1 MTRLLSGVSLT
12 VLSLGLM
19 AIISPVEL
27 VSSAHAQ
34 DVDIAAEKA
43 GDDTTVIYGAEFI
56 ARFPNATSVLDI
68 VIRVPGA
75 EAILG
80 QRGGGGG
87 FRREKRGFSANDDRV
102 LINGKRMSGKDI
114 KSRSVLE
121 RINPNR
127 LLRLEIIRGSSPDIK
142 VSSQEA
148 VLNVVL
154 KDGADVSA
162 GSGSWSVDA
171 RYLTD
176 GRFRVG
182 ASASYSNRVGPV
194 DFLVSAKRWPRH
206 QTQKQVDESFDADG
220 VPTGRI
226 EETSIKERF
235 GNQISTNLTFNLNNG
250 EQIRL
255 NGLFKKD
262 SDGETWPGQVYL
274 PDNSGALILSGDAI
288 RIGTE
293 YQPEFEIGG
302 DWETQLRD
310 NLTFKILGLYS
321 NKVKDTENSEDSLIE
336 AAEPEYD
343 YTFLKDRLATEAIGR
358 SSVVWDMGSGK
369 TLEIGTEMAKNK
381 VDTDLQYFEREGG
394 VLVEQDLDAAQ
405 LVIKEFRNESFAIY
419 SMKLNDK
426 MSFDASTFFEYS
438 KISQLGEGIDESKS
452 FTFLKP
458 SIDYRYNITTSDQ
471 LQLSVRRTV
480 SQLNFSDFAA
490 SISRDDEVVSGNT
503 NLVPQ
508 KSWVFEASYEHRFA
522 NDQGRIKARVLHEQY
537 ENLITR
543 IEVSPGAGGNGNAG
557 KAYYTR
563 YILEGNFRLGFIG
576 VPDFVINGSVEA
588 RDSNVKSPFTGED
601 IKMNYRDVY
610 QARINFR
617 HDMSDWGLSY
627 GGSYRAD
634 GKTVFNDYSYKTFID
649 QDRIRL
655 DLWVEKKVFG
665 GMIARLHAEEIFNG
679 NKGRTRDYYD
689 AGVASGVVTGSEIR
703 DTRHGVRFLM
713 SLRSTF

>member
-1 MTRLLSGVSLT
+1 
-12 VLSLGLM
+12 M
-19 AIISPVEL
+19 AILAGLSPIGF
-27 VSSAHAQ
+27 ATTANAQ
-34 DVDIAAEKA
+34 DGEIEAEKA
-43 GDDTTVIYGAEFI
+43 ADNTTVIYGAEFI
-56 ARFPNATSVLDI
+56 ARFPDATSVLDI

-87 FRREKRGFSANDDRV
+87 GGGWGRDKRGFSSNDDRV

-114 KSRSVLE
+114 RSRNVLE

-154 KDGADVSA
+154 KDGGDVST

-182 ASASYSNRVGPV
+182 ASVSYSNRLGPV
-194 DFLVSAKRWPRH
+194 DFLVAAKQWPRH
-206 QTQKQVDESFDADG
+206 MTHKQVDERFDANG
-220 VPTGRI
+220 VPTERVV
-226 EETSIKERF
+226 EKSIKERF
-235 GNQISTNLTFNLNNG
+235 SREISTNLTFNLNNG
-250 EQIRL
+250 EQVRL
-255 NGLFKKD
+255 NGMFSKD
-262 SDGETWPGQVYL
+262 PDSEEWPGELYL
-274 PDNSGALILSGDAI
+274 PDATGALVLSGDAI
-288 RIGTE
+288 RIGKE
-293 YQPEFEIGG
+293 SQPEFEVGG
-302 DWETQLRD
+302 DWETQLGD

-321 NKVKDTENSEDSLIE
+321 NKTSDSENSEDSLIA

-343 YTFLKDRLATEAIGR
+343 YIFLQDKLSTEAIGR
-358 SSVVWDMGSGK
+358 SSVVWDMGSGT

-381 VDTDLQYFEREGG
+381 VDTDLEYFEREGG
-394 VLVEQDLDAAQ
+394 VLVLQDLDAAQ
-405 LVIKEFRNESFAIY
+405 LVISEFRNESFAIY

-438 KISQLGEGIDESKS
+438 KIKQLGEGIDESKS
-452 FTFLKP
+452 FTFFKP
-458 SIDYRYNITTSDQ
+458 SIDYRYNITKSDQ
-471 LQLSVRRTV
+471 AQLSVRRTV

-490 SISRDDEVVSGNT
+490 SVSRDDEVVSGNT
-503 NLVPQ
+503 NLVPE
-508 KSWVFEASYEHRFA
+508 KTWTFEASYEHRFA
-522 NDQGRIKARVLHEQY
+522 DDQGRVKARILHEQY
-537 ENLITR
+537 EDKITR

-557 KAYYTR
+557 NARYTR

-576 VPDFVINGSVEA
+576 VPDFVINGSVEL
-588 RDSNVKSPFTGED
+588 RDSNIESPFTGED
-601 IKMNYRDVY
+601 VKLNYRDVY
-610 QARINFR
+610 QANINFR
-617 HDMSDWGLSY
+617 HDINDWGLSY
-627 GGSYRAD
+627 GGSFRVE
-634 GKTVFNDYSYKTFID
+634 GKTIFNDYSYNTFIN
-649 QDRIRL
+649 QDRIRF
-655 DLWVEKKVFG
+655 DLWAEKKVFG
-665 GMIARLHAEEIFNG
+665 SMIARLHVEEILNG

-689 AGVASGVVTGSEIR
+689 AGVVSGVLTGSEIR

>member
-1 MTRLLSGVSLT
+1 MTKLLSGVSLT

-19 AIISPVEL
+19 ASLSFVGFG
-27 VSSAHAQ
+27 STASAQ
-34 DVDIAAEKA
+34 DVDIEAEKG
-43 GDDTTVIYGAEFI
+43 GDNTTVIYGAEFF

-80 QRGGGGG
+80 QRGGGGD
-87 FRREKRGFSANDDRV
+87 FRRDKRGFSGNDDRV
-102 LINGKRMSGKDI
+102 LINGKRLSGKGI

-121 RINPNR
+121 RINPDR

-154 KDGADVSA
+154 KDGGDVSA

-182 ASASYSNRVGPV
+182 ASASYSNRVGPM

-206 QTQKQVDESFDADG
+206 MTHTQVDESFDANG
-220 VPTGRI
+220 VPTGRV
-226 EETSIKERF
+226 EEKSIKERF

-250 EQIRL
+250 EQVRL

-262 SDGETWPGQVYL
+262 SDSQTWPGQVYL
-274 PDNSGALILSGDAI
+274 PDNTGALVISGEAI

-293 YQPEFEIGG
+293 TKPEFELGG
-302 DWETQLRD
+302 DWETQLRS

-321 NKVKDTENSEDSLIE
+321 NKTKDTVNSEDSLIE
-336 AAEPEYD
+336 ATEPEYD
-343 YTFLKDRLATEAIGR
+343 YTFLKDGLTTEAIGR

-369 TLEIGTEMAKNK
+369 TIEIGTEMAKNK
-381 VDTDLQYFEREGG
+381 VDTDLEYFELENGSL
-394 VLVEQDLDAAQ
+394 VLQDLDAAQ
-405 LVIKEFRNESFAIY
+405 LVIKEFRDESFAIY

-426 MSFDASTFFEYS
+426 MSFDASAFFEYS
-438 KISQLGEGIDESKS
+438 KISQLGENIDESKS
-452 FTFLKP
+452 FTFFKP
-458 SIDYRYNITTSDQ
+458 SFDYRYNITKSDQ

-490 SISRDDEVVSGNT
+490 SVSRDDEVVSGNT
-503 NLVPQ
+503 DLVPE
-508 KSWVFEASYEHRFA
+508 KAWAFEASYEHRFA
-522 NDQGRIKARVLHEQY
+522 DDQGRVKLRVLHE
-537 ENLITR
+537 EFEDKITR
-543 IEVSPGAGGNGNAG
+543 TDINGAGGNGNAG

-563 YILEGNFRLGFIG
+563 YILEGNFRLGFLG

-588 RDSNVKSPFTGED
+588 RDSNIESPFTGKN
-601 IKMNYRDVY
+601 IKLNYRDVY

-617 HDMSDWGLSY
+617 HDINDWGLAY
-627 GGSYRAD
+627 GGSLRAD
-634 GKTVFNDYSYKTFID
+634 GKTIFNDYSYNTFIN
-649 QDRIRL
+649 QDRVRF
-655 DLWVEKKVFG
+655 DLWAEKKVLG
-665 GMIARLHAEEIFNG
+665 SMIARLHVEEIFNG
-679 NKGRTRDYYD
+679 NKGRIRDYYD
-689 AGVASGVVTGSEIR
+689 DGVGGGVLSGSEIR